1 MQLLPI
7 ERIETNR
14 LYLRK
19 LTFEDIPLYYA
30 RLSSSHQ
37 VPKYMLWSTHEKI
50 EQTIDYVETSIEK
63 YATNKYYKW
72 AIALKQTN
80 ELIGIIELLRFNEKE
95 ESCSFAYM
103 LAEEFWNKGYMTEAL
118 QAALHFAFM
127 KLEVKEVISDHFSE
141 NLASRKVMQK
151 VGMQY
156 IGRQEETYQKDG
168 KVHSAEGYKITKQDF
183 LDKNKKEE
191 DI

>member
-30 RLSSSHQ
+30 RLSSSYQ
-37 VPKYMLWSTHEKI
+37 IPKYMLWSTHEKM
-50 EQTIDYVETSIEK
+50 EQTIDYVRNSIEK
-63 YATNKYYKW
+63 YASNKYYKW
-72 AIALKQTN
+72 VIALKQTN
-80 ELIGIIELLRFNEKE
+80 ELIGIIELLRFDEKDE
-95 ESCSFAYM
+95 NCSFAYM

-127 KLEVKEVISDHFSE
+127 KLEVKEVIADHFSE
-141 NLASRKVMQK
+141 NLASGKVMKK

-156 IGRQEETYQKDG
+156 IGRQEQTYQKDG
-168 KVHSAEGYKITKQDF
+168 KVYSAEVYKITKQDF
-183 LDKNKKEE
+183 LDKNKN
-191 DI
+191 